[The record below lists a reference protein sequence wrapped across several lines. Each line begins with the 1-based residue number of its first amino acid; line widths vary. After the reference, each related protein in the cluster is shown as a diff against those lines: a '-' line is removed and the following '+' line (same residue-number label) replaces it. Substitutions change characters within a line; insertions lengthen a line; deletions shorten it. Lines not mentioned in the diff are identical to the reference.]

1 MRIRIINSLQARVT
15 LVFLLVSLMPLG
27 IVSVF
32 SLRTADEVI
41 TGIVTSELENVAAEK
56 QELLQRWIG
65 ERKAD
70 LAVVAGSAA
79 VGSMETAQIEPYL
92 TLVQEEYG
100 VYDRFAVADP
110 AGHLVYDTLPTA
122 YESCEQEV
130 WFRQALEAGS
140 YMSEVRLGA
149 DGADSVFRLSV
160 LVPGKGGEHGGVLC
174 ATVGTRAILSRV
186 LSVSLGES
194 GECYLV
200 DQSGTFLAHKEPKRI
215 LKENIAQSESFA
227 FALGNHQPKTT
238 YTDYRGI
245 EVLGASRDVAG
256 TQWYVVVEQDRDEAF
271 AGVFQLRGKIYLV
284 IVATF
289 AGAVG
294 LSWLLAYYVTAPIR
308 ELSKAADS
316 VARGDYEGT
325 FNEARVA
332 RRDEIG
338 ALYVAFENMADQLK
352 DRHARLETRMGLTEA
367 ELRKVEAE
375 LKGTLEAAAR
385 SERLAA
391 VGRLASGVAHE
402 IRTPLTSLKLFLQSV
417 QDDIVVSTELQ
428 EDYRIAMRQVGRI
441 ETTINHFLD
450 FARPQQPIF
459 GNLDVVGLIEE
470 ALEVVQPRANQQ
482 EVQVH
487 TRIAQ
492 GLPPVEGDL
501 RQLGEALVNLMVNA
515 LEAMP
520 DGGEL
525 TITAERDGG
534 GEDPA
539 RPPCLRI
546 DVSDTGSGIRQE
558 DLEHLFEPFFTTKA
572 TGSGLGLTIL
582 RATIECHGGSVEV
595 DTRVAAGTTFSLRL
609 PYQQDHNL

>member
-1 MRIRIINSLQARVT
+1 
-15 LVFLLVSLMPLG
+15 
-27 IVSVF
+27 
-32 SLRTADEVI
+32 
-41 TGIVTSELENVAAEK
+41 
-56 QELLQRWIG
+56 
-65 ERKAD
+65 
-70 LAVVAGSAA
+70 
-79 VGSMETAQIEPYL
+79 
-92 TLVQEEYG
+92 
-100 VYDRFAVADP
+100 
-110 AGHLVYDTLPTA
+110 
-122 YESCEQEV
+122 
-130 WFRQALEAGS
+130 
-140 YMSEVRLGA
+140 MSEVQLGA
-149 DGADSVFRLSV
+149 DERDSVFQLSI
-160 LVPGKGGEHGGVLC
+160 LISGKDGVHKGVLC

-200 DQSGTFLAHKEPKRI
+200 DQSGTFLAHQEPKRI
-215 LKENIAQSESFA
+215 FRENIAQSESFA
-227 FALGNHQPKTT
+227 FALGSHQPKTI
-238 YTDYRGI
+238 YTDYRGV
-245 EVLGASRDVAG
+245 EVLGASRNVVG

-271 AGVFQLRGKIYLV
+271 AGVFQLRSKIYLV

-308 ELSKAADS
+308 ELSKAADG
-316 VARGDYEGT
+316 VARGDYEDA
-325 FNEARVA
+325 FYERRAA

-338 ALYVAFENMADQLK
+338 ALSIAFQNMADQLK
-352 DRHARLETRMGLTEA
+352 DRHVRLETRMGLTEA

-417 QDDIVVSTELQ
+417 QDDIVISDELL

-441 ETTINHFLD
+441 EATISHFLD
-450 FARPQQPIF
+450 FARPQQPVF
-459 GNLDVVGLIEE
+459 GDLDVVGLIDE

-487 TRIAQ
+487 KRIAT
-492 GLPPVEGDL
+492 GLPPVEGDS

-515 LEAMP
+515 LETMP

-525 TITAERDGG
+525 IITAECDGG
-534 GEDPA
+534 GEDP
-539 RPPCLRI
+539 RPSCLRI
-546 DVSDTGSGIRQE
+546 DISDTGSGIRPE
-558 DLEHLFEPFFTTKA
+558 DLERLFEPFFTTKA

-582 RATIECHGGSVEV
+582 RATIEGHGGSVEV
-595 DTRVAAGTTFSLRL
+595 NTQVAVGTKFSLRL
-609 PYQQDHNL
+609 PYQQDHRL